1 MTRHRASAPD
11 RGGRGRLLLRLQATL
26 VGLLCFSA
34 GAVPRLLPALL
45 GVLALVAAIHVFT
58 VDPKRPLMLLRTAFG
73 IALAVFIAYL
83 FINATWAPDREA
95 GLAKAATVLGL
106 AVGPSLSP
114 RPTLCA
120 RAMRRA
126 CSPFRLSPVSCSGP
140 HSY

>member
-1 MTRHRASAPD
+1 MAADTKGPVDMARHRASAPA
-11 RGGRGRLLLRLQATL
+11 RGGRGPLLIRLEATL
-26 VGLLCFSA
+26 VGLLYFSA
-34 GAVPRLLPALL
+34 GAVPRLLPVLL

-106 AVGPSLSP
+106 AVGAVPFSAADP
-114 RPTLCA
+114 LCSCGLGRV
-120 RAMRRA
+120 RA
-126 CSPFRLSPVSCSGP
+126 
-140 HSY
+140 